1 MADDEHATLD
11 TLTSYRQLF
20 TDRVTRRE
28 GRIVDSP
35 GDAILAEFPS
45 AVEAVQC
52 AVELQQELKR
62 RNAQLAE
69 HRRMPFRI
77 GINLGDV
84 IEEGG
89 AIYGDGVNVA
99 ARLQALVEPGGVC
112 ISGTVFDQVEG
123 KLSLHF
129 TFLGEQ
135 QVKNIP
141 KPVRAY
147 QLASTLPKPAAFGRG
162 RGRRTILAV
171 AVIVAVG
178 LGAVL
183 YARFF
188 RPGGEMGLPTADPV
202 LSMPKGPSI
211 AVLPFSNLTGDLKQD
226 ALADGITEDIIT
238 ALSRFPDLFVIAR
251 NSTLKYKGKPPD
263 IRDVGKDLGVRFVLE
278 GSVQGAKDRL
288 RITAQLIDST
298 TGAHVWADTF
308 NREITNTNLLD
319 VQDDIT
325 QRVAA
330 QVAGGYGVLSRLGT
344 AQASGTRAAD
354 LDAYACVLK
363 ARAYY
368 RVFTP
373 TEHLEARNCLE
384 TIVGKYPNYSEA
396 LAWLALMYLDEFRYK
411 YNVSPDRP
419 HPLDTALE
427 FAERAVHAAPT
438 DQYAQHALA
447 KVHYFRGETDQFFI
461 RAEKALALNPN
472 NVQALSDLGFFTA
485 FAGRWDRGV
494 PMVRKAAT
502 LDPSHP
508 GWYHFVF
515 FYDHYRKH
523 EYEQALSEALRVDTP
538 GLFFHHVVHAAAY
551 GQLGRKEEA
560 QPHVRALL
568 KMYPDYPNHMREE
581 YRKYRFSE
589 ELIEHLA
596 EGLAKAGLPIP
607 DDRRGK
613 PGANVERSWQP
624 AHTQA

>member
-1 MADDEHATLD
+1 MADDERATLD
-11 TLTSYRQLF
+11 TLTSYRKLF
-20 TDRVTRRE
+20 ADRVARHD

-35 GDAILAEFPS
+35 GDAVLAEFPS

-52 AVELQQELKR
+52 GVELQQELTR

-69 HRRMPFRI
+69 HRRMAFRI

-84 IEEGG
+84 IEE
-89 AIYGDGVNVA
+89 ADALYGDGVNVA
-99 ARLQALVEPGGVC
+99 ARLQALAEPGNLC

-123 KLSLHF
+123 KLPMRF

-135 QVKNIP
+135 EVKNIP

-147 QLASTLPKPAAFGRG
+147 QLGSTLPKPVISVNKRG
-162 RGRRTILAV
+162 RWITVAV
-171 AVIVAVG
+171 AVIAVVG
-178 LGAVL
+178 FGIVL
-183 YARFF
+183 SSRLL
-188 RPGGEMGLPTADPV
+188 RPTGETPLATTDPV
-202 LSMPKGPSI
+202 LSLPKGPSI
-211 AVLPFSNLTGDLKQD
+211 AVLPFSNLTGDVKQD

-251 NSTLKYKGKPPD
+251 NSTLKYKEKTAD
-263 IRDVGKDLGVRFVLE
+263 IREVGRDLGVRFVLE
-278 GSVQGAKDRL
+278 GSVQGGRNRL
-288 RITAQLIDST
+288 RITAQLIDSG
-298 TGAHVWADTF
+298 TGAHVWAETF

-325 QRVAA
+325 ERVAA

-344 AQASGTRAAD
+344 AQARDTRAAD

-368 RVFTP
+368 RVFAQP
-373 TEHLEARNCLE
+373 EHLEARNCLE
-384 TIVGKYPNYSEA
+384 SIVLKYPSYSEA
-396 LAWLALMYLDEFRYK
+396 LAWLALMYLDEFRYR
-411 YNVSPDRP
+411 YNLSPNRP
-419 HPLDTALE
+419 HPLDAALE
-427 FAERAVHAAPT
+427 YAERAARAAPT

-447 KVHYFRGETDQFFI
+447 KAHYFRGETDQFFVH
-461 RAEKALALNPN
+461 AEKALALNPN

-485 FAGRWDRGV
+485 FAGKWDRGV

-515 FYDHYRKH
+515 FYDHYRKR

-538 GLFFHHVVHAAAY
+538 GLFFHYVVHAAVY
-551 GQLGRKEEA
+551 GQLGRKDEA
-560 QPHVRALL
+560 QHHVRALL
-568 KMYPDYPNHMREE
+568 KMYPDFPSNMREE

-589 ELIEHLA
+589 DLIEQLA
-596 EGLAKAGLPIP
+596 EGLAKAGLSIP
-607 DDRRGK
+607 DDRKVQGDSKRKSNGY
-613 PGANVERSWQP
+613 G
-624 AHTQA
+624 